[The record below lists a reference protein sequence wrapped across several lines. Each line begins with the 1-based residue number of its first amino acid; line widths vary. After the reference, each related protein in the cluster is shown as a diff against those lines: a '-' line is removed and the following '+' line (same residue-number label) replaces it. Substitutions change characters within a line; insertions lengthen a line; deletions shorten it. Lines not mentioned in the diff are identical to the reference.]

1 MGTEPRSRGLR
12 PLDLV
17 DVFVYVLVLNLA
29 DQFIPAVITETFLIS
44 VLTAILFKAVLEV
57 VVVLKSRVF
66 DRIRGAKR
74 PIGRVLAIALLF
86 VVLAGSKF
94 VVLLL
99 VDLVFGDAVSLGGF
113 WPVTGL
119 ILVMMA
125 ARAGVRIAFE
135 GRKGWDGAG

>member
-1 MGTEPRSRGLR
+1 MATEPRRRGVR

-29 DQFIPAVITETFLIS
+29 DQFIPSVITETFLIS
-44 VLTAILFKAVLEV
+44 VLTAILFKVVLEV

-74 PIGRVLAIALLF
+74 PIGRVLGIALLF

-99 VDLVFGDAVSLGGF
+99 VDLIFGDAVSLGGF

-135 GRKGWDGAG
+135 GAKWDGAG

>member
-1 MGTEPRSRGLR
+1 MGTEPRGRGLR

-44 VLTAILFKAVLEV
+44 VLTAILFKVVLEV

-74 PIGRVLAIALLF
+74 PIGRVLGIALLF

-99 VDLVFGDAVSLGGF
+99 VDLIFGDAVSLGGF

-135 GRKGWDGAG
+135 GAKWDGAG

>member
-44 VLTAILFKAVLEV
+44 VLTAILFKVVLEV

-74 PIGRVLAIALLF
+74 PIGRVLGIALLF

-99 VDLVFGDAVSLGGF
+99 VDLIFGDAVSLGGF

-135 GRKGWDGAG
+135 GAKWDGAG

>member
-1 MGTEPRSRGLR
+1 MASEARRRLVG
-12 PLDLV
+12 PLDVV

-29 DQFIPAVITETFLIS
+29 DQFLPAVITETFLIS
-44 VLTAILFKAVLEV
+44 VLTAILFKVVLEV

-74 PIGRVLAIALLF
+74 PIGRVIGVALLF

-99 VDLVFGDAVSLGGF
+99 VDAVFGDSVSLGGF
-113 WPVTGL
+113 WPVTLL
-119 ILVMMA
+119 IVAMMA

-135 GRKGWDGAG
+135 GTRKWDGAG